1 MKANLFFIIT
11 AIIFVICFSLFL
23 YRIQK
28 QIVPAASNHKYEN
41 GVTGNEKGG
50 EGLGTRTLQ
59 EQTIDKLTTGKNK
72 E

>member
-1 MKANLFFIIT
+1 MKANLFFIIA

-28 QIVPAASNHKYEN
+28 QIVPAASNPKYEN

-50 EGLGTRTLQ
+50 DGLETRTLQ
-59 EQTIDKLTTGKNK
+59 EQTIDQLTTNK
-72 E
+72 HKE